1 MRYSEESDQDFI
13 RVWKELG
20 SPALVGKKLG
30 MNPRSAMTRRRNLE
44 IRYKIE
50 LPTTNSQREEKKP
63 PKVAQAAHNV
73 RRGIEVDKVKR
84 ILVFSDAHFTDETTT
99 AFKALLKFIE
109 HFKPEVI
116 ICNGDAFDGQVL
128 SRFPSINYD
137 QKPPRHTQRAMH
149 SLALER
155 LPVMMAAY
163 QEAARMGYL
172 QSSTN
177 VDATQ
182 VLTCGA
188 RKIFARSWSIA
199 RCLHSL
205 LASFSLT
212 TAFT

>member
-1 MRYSEESDQDFI
+1 MAYAQLRTKLEHQDTYSEASYSAGNHLMYMYES
-13 RVWKELG
+13 
-20 SPALVGKKLG
+20 
-30 MNPRSAMTRRRNLE
+30 T
-44 IRYKIE
+44 
-50 LPTTNSQREEKKP
+50 
-63 PKVAQAAHNV
+63 
-73 RRGIEVDKVKR
+73 
-84 ILVFSDAHFTDETTT
+84 
-99 AFKALLKFIE
+99 
-109 HFKPEVI
+109 
-116 ICNGDAFDGQVL
+116 
-128 SRFPSINYD
+128 
-137 QKPPRHTQRAMH
+137 PPRHTQRAMH